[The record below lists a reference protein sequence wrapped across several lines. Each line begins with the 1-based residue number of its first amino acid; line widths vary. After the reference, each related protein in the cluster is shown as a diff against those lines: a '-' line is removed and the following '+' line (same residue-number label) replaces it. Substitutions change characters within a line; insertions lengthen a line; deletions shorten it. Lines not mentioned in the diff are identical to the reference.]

1 MSESYPIINPYSTPV
16 QPLPKQKGPIKNPFG
31 IPIQNASPS
40 FEETQPMVNSNKDN
54 LSNNN
59 GNNDPYSTFYP
70 KFSSPSFQEELS
82 GKISL
87 QAGSN
92 VNLDSA
98 LEGEEPPLLEGI
110 LVFFFSSIVPNIF
123 ILHKQKSYKAF

>member
-1 MSESYPIINPYSTPV
+1 MSESYPITNPFSTPL

-31 IPIQNASPS
+31 IPIHSASYS
-40 FEETQPMVNSNKDN
+40 EETQPIITNNTDN
-54 LSNNN
+54 LNNN
-59 GNNDPYSTFYP
+59 NANNNNADPYSTFYP

-92 VNLDSA
+92 VNMDA
-98 LEGEEPPLLEGI
+98 GVEGEEPPLLEGSFS
-110 LVFFFSSIVPNIF
+110 LVFVQYHFCNLYI
-123 ILHKQKSYKAF
+123 KKK